1 MQSAIDRYKLG
12 TEAEVCASDFY
23 GHYIPRRDSRFY
35 CPECGEPVF
44 WRIRGGSQP
53 DKFCHYT
60 KTSSSPECDKRVDG
74 HSGLN
79 LYQRVGL
86 SVYLQCTGEGK
97 YQLGIM
103 FPALSEN
110 QIGNAMHGNCPCMA
124 HLFRLRFSLPP
135 QKRPHGIHTD
145 PQSLRYFL

>member
-44 WRIRGGSQP
+44 WRSRGGSQP

-97 YQLGIM
+97 
-103 FPALSEN
+103 
-110 QIGNAMHGNCPCMA
+110 
-124 HLFRLRFSLPP
+124 
-135 QKRPHGIHTD
+135 
-145 PQSLRYFL
+145 